1 MIAEDNRIDSFEIEE
16 LIMHVL
22 GIDENDNDYQEKIET
37 WLYENYGI
45 EDYESLYRI
54 IRQIT
59 PLIDRNEKN
68 KGFAK
73 IVKVEGEKV
82 QKKWLLRI
90 PV

>member
-1 MIAEDNRIDSFEIEE
+1 MLAEDKRIDSFEIEE

-45 EDYESLYRI
+45 DDYESLYRL

-68 KGFAK
+68 KWFAK
-73 IVKVEGEKV
+73 IMKVEWEMV

>member
-1 MIAEDNRIDSFEIEE
+1 MLAEDKRIDSFEIEE

-22 GIDENDNDYQEKIET
+22 GIDENNNDYQEKIET
-37 WLYENYGI
+37 GLYENYAI
-45 EDYESLYRI
+45 EDYESLYRF

-73 IVKVEGEKV
+73 IIKEE
-82 QKKWLLRI
+82 
-90 PV
+90 